1 MIRTSKSLVYILDK
15 SDDHGFDRRRDHI
28 MNQADDYQSSI
39 TASIFLNGLPN
50 DKLTA
55 LSSLF
60 RGHGLA

>member
-1 MIRTSKSLVYILDK
+1 
-15 SDDHGFDRRRDHI
+15 
-28 MNQADDYQSSI
+28 MNQADDCQSSI